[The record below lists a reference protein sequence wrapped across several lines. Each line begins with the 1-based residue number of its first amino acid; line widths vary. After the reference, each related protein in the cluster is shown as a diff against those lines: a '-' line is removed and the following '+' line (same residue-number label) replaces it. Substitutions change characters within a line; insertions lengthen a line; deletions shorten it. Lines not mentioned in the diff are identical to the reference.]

1 MFVELQFMDEA
12 NDDKIVTIKRTAS
25 YLKTKDISGDESAE
39 STVNHK
45 EIELKYFTPS
55 KGQEIINNEG
65 EVKIYVDAFIL
76 NDNLKEFFFFDGED
90 LSEFIKDNKAKSIE
104 TDIDILTG
112 ISDID
117 KTKKNLEALK
127 RKVKE
132 SIPKIIKKGDA
143 LRKAEKN
150 VITCMMILNHMRKLS
165 KSTKKD

>member
-1 MFVELQFMDEA
+1 MENGEEIYSHRCRVRILGYHDTDDLKDEELPLAHILLPSNTTTVGGRSQTVQYQGGE
-12 NDDKIVTIKRTAS
+12 IVI
-25 YLKTKDISGDESAE
+25 G
-39 STVNHK
+39 
-45 EIELKYFTPS
+45 
-55 KGQEIINNEG
+55 
-65 EVKIYVDAFIL
+65 
-76 NDNLKEFFFFDGED
+76 FFFDGED

-117 KTKKNLEALK
+117 KTKKNLEAWK

-143 LRKAEKN
+143 LRRQKKN
-150 VITCMMILNHMRKLS
+150 VITCMMILNHMRKSL